1 MIGLKI
7 FYGKDISFYFDLEFE
22 YTTGLVFLGPDPVSL
37 KCRIKFNT
45 RIRIKKIFLT
55 LLVNQYLYTF
65 DALSIYSKCWWL

>member
-45 RIRIKKIFLT
+45 RIRIKKNLFNIIGKSIFIH
-55 LLVNQYLYTF
+55 F
-65 DALSIYSKCWWL
+65 